1 MPAEATATG
10 EDRRRC
16 LAVSLPP
23 SYSAAS
29 ARAAGLS
36 RGRLRG
42 SGFLRLSYD
51 LVVRLDDA
59 IDLRERLQLLATV
72 LPPDAAWS
80 HLTAAHLLGARVDP
94 PSRPHVT
101 LTPRR
106 VLPQRADLV
115 VHTRRLRGDDVGE
128 HEDLVITSGAQT
140 FLDLAAVLPAAEL
153 VAVGDA
159 LLAAERMTSDELTAR
174 LLRADRVR
182 GVVRARAC
190 APLLSAKAMSRPE
203 SLMRYWLLTSDLP
216 DPEPQLPVHGR
227 GGRTVAHGDLGY
239 QRWRVLLE
247 YEGQQHAEAAQFDS
261 DIDRY
266 SLMAADGYLVLR
278 FARRHL
284 NSGTV
289 VERTKRALMSRGW
302 DPNAP

>member
-1 MPAEATATG
+1 V
-10 EDRRRC
+10 D
-16 LAVSLPP
+16 LPP
-23 SYSAAS
+23 IYSAAS

-42 SGFLRLSYD
+42 PSFVRLGHD
-51 LVVRLDDA
+51 LVVRLEDA
-59 IDLRERLQLLATV
+59 IDVWERLRVLATV

-80 HLTAAHLLGARVDP
+80 HLTAAHLLGAHVDAP
-94 PSRPHVT
+94 LRSHVA

-115 VHTRRLRGDDVGE
+115 VHGRRLAKDDVVE
-128 HEDLVITSGAQT
+128 HRGLRVTSGAQT
-140 FLDLAAVLPAAEL
+140 FLDLAALLPPAEL

-159 LLAAERMTSDELTAR
+159 LLAADHLTPSALGGR

-203 SLMRYWLLTSDLP
+203 SLMRYWLVTSALP
-216 DPEPQLPVHGR
+216 DPVPQVPVHDRWGR
-227 GGRTVAHGDLGY
+227 EVAHGDLGY
-239 QRWRVLLE
+239 AEWRVLLE
-247 YEGQQHAEAAQFDS
+247 YEGQQHATVDKFGT

-266 SLMAADGYLVLR
+266 SLMGADGWLVLR
-278 FARRHL
+278 FAKRHL
-284 NSGTV
+284 NPATV
-289 VERTKRALMSRGW
+289 VDRTGRALLSRGW
-302 DPNAP
+302 RP